1 MERIPANLISW
12 ELQEN
17 TWRHEIIGDT
27 KETAYIGE
35 ITSTP
40 IGPVWVAVS
49 EHGLVALEI
58 SADQGAI
65 IDQLHKSGFGHILVD
80 QTKTRGVLQQ
90 VNEYLRGERET
101 FDLPIDWSVLT
112 PFQEQALR
120 ITYVIPYGEV
130 ITYGEIARQLGK
142 PNAARAVGRAEATN
156 PMPLV
161 IPCHRVIGADG
172 GLHGYGAAKGLETKA
187 WLLQLESNS

>member
-1 MERIPANLISW
+1 MNDI
-12 ELQEN
+12 
-17 TWRHEIIGDT
+17 

-40 IGPVWVAVS
+40 LGPIWVAVS

-58 SADQGAI
+58 SSDQGAL
-65 IDQLHKSGFGHILVD
+65 IDQLNSLGFNHILVD
-80 QTKTRGVLQQ
+80 QTKTEIALQQ

-112 PFQEQALR
+112 PFQEQALG
-120 ITYVIPYGEV
+120 ITYAIPYGEV
-130 ITYGEIARQLGK
+130 MTYGEIARQLGK

-156 PMPLV
+156 PIPLV

-172 GLHGYGAAKGLETKA
+172 GLHGYGAARGLETKA
-187 WLLQLESNS
+187 WLLQLESES